1 MKALIQRVKNAKVE
15 VCGRILGKIGNGLLI
30 LLGVGGKDTEAEV
43 DFLVE
48 KISNLRIFEDEKQKM
63 NRSLLDIKGE
73 VLVISQFTL
82 YADCRK
88 GCRPSFTDAAFPSSA
103 RELYRK
109 FIHKMRN
116 SGLKV
121 EEGEFGAMMDVS
133 LVNAGPVTIMVDT
146 EEF

>member
-15 VCGRILGKIGNGLLI
+15 VRGRVLGKIGNGLLI
-30 LLGVGGKDTEAEV
+30 LLGVGAKDTESEV

-48 KISNLRIFEDEKQKM
+48 KISNLRIFEDEEQKM

-88 GCRPSFTDAAFPSSA
+88 GRRPSFINAAPPLLA
-103 RELYRK
+103 CDLYKK
-109 FIHKMRN
+109 FIHKMR
-116 SGLKV
+116 SLGLKV

-146 EEF
+146 EE